1 MQELKD
7 LGDERSRKEGFTTG
21 GIRDTEDYM
30 DCRAG
35 GMQDRGG
42 GEWVTFVMGPGRG
55 EFDHQLER

>member
-1 MQELKD
+1 MKD

-42 GEWVTFVMGPGRG
+42 VGRVG
-55 EFDHQLER
+55 DLCNGAEEK